1 MSRRGWALA
10 STVTFVGYLLLHL
23 PTSDLFDGFARRY
36 GFIAYDRTTRAT
48 FALIGAALW
57 GWLWRAQGDCR
68 ISIRRSLLLVTAVL
82 AYALAMLAVNGIE
95 AIHLPQ
101 YLLMVLM
108 LAAAGLGLES
118 AWLVA
123 TLLGALDEMWQWQ
136 LLRRARPEYFDWNDV
151 VLNASG
157 AALGVLVARRL
168 RWGGVGRLLPTRMA
182 VGLLLV
188 AAGLALVSGPVIPE
202 PFYRFSPAGR
212 WFHLASATEAA
223 ALMAV
228 LWWTVRE
235 AGRDGSAP
243 RAVPS
248 PDEVAQAVRDR
259 PEA

>member
-1 MSRRGWALA
+1 VSRRAWALA
-10 STVTFVGYLLLHL
+10 STLTFVAYLLLHL

-36 GFIAYDRTTRAT
+36 GFVLYDRTTRAV
-48 FALIGAALW
+48 FAAFGVAVW

-68 ISIRRSLLLVTAVL
+68 LSIRRPLLVVTAVL
-82 AYALAMLAVNGIE
+82 GYALAMLAVNGIE

-108 LAAAGLGLES
+108 LVAAGLGRES

-123 TLLGALDEMWQWQ
+123 TFLGALDETWQWQ

-151 VLNASG
+151 VLNACG

-168 RWGGVGRLLPTRMA
+168 RWGGVGRLLPTSMA
-182 VGLLLV
+182 VKLLLV
-188 AAGLALVSGPVIPE
+188 AAALSLLSGPVIAE

-212 WFHLASATEAA
+212 WFHLASATEAT

-228 LWWTVRE
+228 LWWTVRDR
-235 AGRDGSAP
+235 GGDRSAP

-248 PDEVAQAVRDR
+248 PGEVAQTVPDR

>member
-10 STVTFVGYLLLHL
+10 STLTFVGYLLLHL

-36 GFIAYDRTTRAT
+36 GFVAYDRTTRAI
-48 FALIGAALW
+48 FAAIGVAAW
-57 GWLWRAQGDCR
+57 GWLWRAQGCR
-68 ISIRRSLLLVTAVL
+68 VSIRRPLLVVTAVL
-82 AYALAMLAVNGIE
+82 GYALAMLAVNGIE

-101 YLLMVLM
+101 YLLMVLI
-108 LAAAGLGLES
+108 LIPAGLGLES

-123 TLLGALDEMWQWQ
+123 TFLGALDEMWQWQ

-151 VLNASG
+151 VLNACG

-168 RWGGVGRLLPTRMA
+168 RWGSAGRLLPTRMA

-188 AAGLALVSGPVIPE
+188 AAALSLLSGPVIAE

-223 ALMAV
+223 ALIAV
-228 LWWTVRE
+228 LWWTVRQ
-235 AGRDGSAP
+235 AGRDESAP
-243 RAVPS
+243 RAVP
-248 PDEVAQAVRDR
+248 PPGEVAQAVPDR